1 MTSRSITTPDAS
13 APVVP
18 GATRVPGTDPAVA
31 RERLGRLRPGLRLGA
46 FQTVR
51 RPRMVIVCAALLV
64 LGLLLACLSVTTGS
78 FHISLGRVLGT
89 VAGGGTTS
97 DHFIIVDLRMP
108 RAVTG
113 LLVGTALGLSGALV
127 QSMARNPLASPDIL
141 GINAGAGLVAVMA
154 LTGAGGVLS
163 GITGAVGLSAAAMA
177 GGLLTG
183 VLVYALAWRKGM
195 VGSRLVL
202 IGVALTSLLGAISE
216 WMMLRVNIMDVQAAR
231 TWLYG
236 SLADSSWP
244 RVWALCAALLVLGAV
259 VAALS
264 RPLQAL
270 SLTDDLAVGLGVR
283 LNAVRALAMVC
294 AVLLV
299 GLATASSG
307 PIGFVAFVAPQAAQ
321 RLVRRPTPPL
331 LASALTGG
339 CLLVLSDWLSRV
351 VLPMAL
357 PVGVITSLIGGPFMV
372 VLLIRQTRRT
382 SR

>member
-1 MTSRSITTPDAS
+1 MSS
-13 APVVP
+13 APP
-18 GATRVPGTDPAVA
+18 PGTVPVLSVAPSVPPSAATDVTVA
-31 RERLGRLRPGLRLGA
+31 RASLGQLRPGVRIGGLQL
-46 FQTVR
+46 VR
-51 RPRMVIVCAALLV
+51 RPRMVLVCAALLA
-64 LGLLLACLSVTTGS
+64 LALLLTCVSVTTGS
-78 FHISLGRVLGT
+78 FPVSLGQVLDT
-89 VAGGGTTS
+89 VFTGGSTR
-97 DHFIIVDLRMP
+97 DHFIIIDLRMP

-113 LLVGTALGLSGALV
+113 VLVGIALGLSGALV

-154 LTGAGGVLS
+154 LTGAGGLLG
-163 GITGAVGLSAAAMA
+163 GITGAVGLSVAAMG

-216 WMMLRVNIMDVQAAR
+216 WMMLRVNIMDLQAAR

-244 RVWALCAALLVLGAV
+244 RVGWLAITLLVLGVA

-270 SLTDDLAVGLGVR
+270 AFTDDLAVGLGVR
-283 LNAVRALAMVC
+283 LNAVRAAAMVC

-299 GLATASSG
+299 GLATAASG
-307 PIGFVAFVAPQAAQ
+307 PIGFVAFVAPQLAQ
-321 RLVRRPTPPL
+321 RLVGRPTPPL

-339 CLLVLSDWLSRV
+339 CLLVGSDWVSRV
-351 VLPMAL
+351 VLPMGL

-372 VLLIRQTRRT
+372 ALLVRQSRRT